1 MSAFCLYC
9 GAPLRRP
16 DARFCTACGKAQP
29 AAPPSSPG
37 VGASP
42 PSQSPAPK
50 PPPTQRI
57 SVSQSPQLL
66 IQMAGLPGRVET
78 LTAFPAILGSAP
90 VSGVIAIQH
99 HAVAVQHARLEQQ
112 GADITITDLGSING
126 TTVNGQPLKPNTPHR
141 LADGAVIRIADAQGN
156 SVGIQFRGGAAAP
169 IASVQLGK
177 LQLDARG
184 VATLG
189 RDPGNDVKLDHPSVS
204 RFHAEVRRTPKGDIL
219 TDHSSNGVFV
229 NGIRVRGQHLL
240 KNGDV
245 LQLGPFKLT
254 YDQHTLTQAAPTDS
268 YRLDALR
275 LMRPVT
281 IGGTPF
287 TLLRKG
293 TGTTKLIL
301 NDVSLSIHP
310 REFVALVGGSG
321 AGKSTL
327 MKALSGFTPV
337 QGQVLVN
344 GDDLYRSYGVY
355 RSILGYVPQDD
366 IIHRHLTVGGAL
378 RYAARLRLPDAT
390 AAEIDQRVTAVLD
403 QVEMT
408 AHAGKLV
415 EALSGGQR
423 KRVSIA
429 AELLADPGLFFLD
442 EPTSGLD
449 PGLEKK
455 MMATLRRLAD
465 AGRTVVLVTH
475 ATANIDQCDHV
486 AFMADG
492 RLAFYGPP
500 RDALPFFGA
509 QDFADIYT
517 RLTHP
522 LDPVK
527 NPPPA
532 QWRPPSAAPAASA
545 PPSAPVRGA
554 APGYPPA
561 AEVWAAC
568 YRDSTQ
574 YQQYVAQRL
583 QQTPAPASPAGAQS
597 KAVKQKDSALRQ
609 FGVLTQRTI
618 DLVRRDVVSLVTLL
632 AVMPIIGLLLLVMAN
647 RADLTGLPP
656 HAVRAEIQQEI
667 DDAWNTAN
675 DYADDNDQFKGVYQV
690 AGATQTVLFMLA
702 LAAGLLGVFAA
713 SYEIVREEAIYQR
726 ERMVNLKLGPYL
738 LAKIVV
744 LAGFALVQCLLLL
757 WVVGRKIEF
766 PDDGVLL
773 PGWLELYVT
782 LFLASLTGITLGLL
796 ISALVRSQNTV
807 IYLILLVMFV
817 QIMFAGAIFGLPGP
831 AAAIS
836 YLTPTRWTLEALGD
850 TVDIARL
857 NDLSVTCVEP
867 ESEQQR
873 QMMDEADAP
882 CEEGQQKLAT
892 PLEFNVD
899 YAHDAGHLLTRWLV
913 LALLAG
919 AFGGLA
925 AVVQKRKDV
934 V

>member
-1 MSAFCLYC
+1 
-9 GAPLRRP
+9 
-16 DARFCTACGKAQP
+16 
-29 AAPPSSPG
+29 
-37 VGASP
+37 
-42 PSQSPAPK
+42 
-50 PPPTQRI
+50 
-57 SVSQSPQLL
+57 
-66 IQMAGLPGRVET
+66 MAGLPGRVEA
-78 LTAFPAILGSAP
+78 LAALPIMLGSTPGPGA
-90 VSGVIAIQH
+90 IAIQH
-99 HAVAVQHARLEQQ
+99 HAIAAQHARLDQH
-112 GADITITDLGSING
+112 GAEITITDLGGING
-126 TTVNGQPLKPNTPHR
+126 TTVNGQPLKPNTPQR

-156 SVGIQFRGGAAAP
+156 SVGIQFRSGAAAP
-169 IASVQLGK
+169 VASVQLGK

-204 RFHAEVRRTPKGDIL
+204 RFHAEVRRTPKGDVL

-275 LMRPVT
+275 LTRQVT
-281 IGGTPF
+281 IGGAPF
-287 TLLRKG
+287 ALLRKG
-293 TGTTKLIL
+293 AGTTKLIL

-344 GDDLYRSYGVY
+344 GDDLYRSYGLY

-390 AAEIDQRVTAVLD
+390 AAEIDQRVTTVLD

-408 AHAGKLV
+408 AHTGKLV

-500 RDALPFFGA
+500 RAALTFFGA

-532 QWRPPSAAPAASA
+532 QWRPPSTPAG
-545 PPSAPVRGA
+545 GA
-554 APGYPPA
+554 GAGYPPA

-568 YRDSTQ
+568 YRDSAQ
-574 YQQYVAQRL
+574 YKQFVVQRL
-583 QQTPAPASPAGAQS
+583 QQTPAPASPAVAQI
-597 KAVKQKDSALRQ
+597 KAAKQKDSALRQ

-647 RADLTGLPP
+647 RTDLTGLPP
-656 HAVRAEIQQEI
+656 HAVRTEIQQEI
-667 DDAWNTAN
+667 DDAWNTEN

-738 LAKIVV
+738 LSKIVV

-757 WVVGRKIEF
+757 FVVGRKIEF

-807 IYLILLVMFV
+807 IYLILLMMFV

-867 ESEQQR
+867 ESEPQR
-873 QMMDEADAP
+873 QMMGEAESP

>member
-1 MSAFCLYC
+1 
-9 GAPLRRP
+9 
-16 DARFCTACGKAQP
+16 
-29 AAPPSSPG
+29 
-37 VGASP
+37 
-42 PSQSPAPK
+42 
-50 PPPTQRI
+50 
-57 SVSQSPQLL
+57 
-66 IQMAGLPGRVET
+66 MAGLPCRIEA
-78 LTAFPAILGSAP
+78 LTIFPVILGSNP
-90 VSGVIAIQH
+90 TPGVIAIQH
-99 HAVAVQHARLEQQ
+99 HAVAARHARLEQQ
-112 GADITITDLGSING
+112 GAEIAIVDLGSVNG
-126 TTVNGQPLKPNTPHR
+126 TTVNGRPLKLNTAHS
-141 LADGAVIRIADAQGN
+141 LTDGAVIRIADAQGN
-156 SVGIQFRGGAAAP
+156 SVGIQFRSGASAP
-169 IASVQLGK
+169 VASVQLGK

-229 NGIRVRGQHLL
+229 NGVRVRGQHLL

-254 YDQHTLTQAAPTDS
+254 YDQHSLTQAAPADS

-275 LMRPVT
+275 LTRQVT
-281 IGGTPF
+281 IGGTPL
-287 TLLRKG
+287 TRLRKG
-293 TGTTKLIL
+293 TGATKLIL
-301 NDVSLSIHP
+301 NDVSLSVHP

-344 GDDLYRSYGVY
+344 GDDLYRSYGAY

-378 RYAARLRLPDAT
+378 HYAARLRLPDAT
-390 AAEIDQRVTAVLD
+390 TAEIGQRVTTVLD

-475 ATANIDQCDHV
+475 ATANIEQCDHV

-500 RDALPFFGA
+500 REALTFFGA

-532 QWRPPSAAPAASA
+532 QWRPPAAP
-545 PPSAPVRGA
+545 PGGA

-568 YRDSTQ
+568 YHDSPQ
-574 YQQYVAQRL
+574 YKQFVAQRL
-583 QQTPAPASPAGAQS
+583 QQTPAPALPAVVQS
-597 KAVKQKDSALRQ
+597 KAAKQKDSALRQ
-609 FGVLTQRTI
+609 FGVLTQRTV

-647 RADLTGLPP
+647 RADLTGLAP
-656 HAVRAEIQQEI
+656 HAIAAEIQQEI
-667 DDAWNTAN
+667 DDAWLTENNYAN
-675 DYADDNDQFKGVYQV
+675 DNDQFKGVYQV

-726 ERMVNLKLGPYL
+726 ERMVNLK
-738 LAKIVV
+738 
-744 LAGFALVQCLLLL
+744 
-757 WVVGRKIEF
+757 
-766 PDDGVLL
+766 
-773 PGWLELYVT
+773 
-782 LFLASLTGITLGLL
+782 
-796 ISALVRSQNTV
+796 
-807 IYLILLVMFV
+807 
-817 QIMFAGAIFGLPGP
+817 
-831 AAAIS
+831 
-836 YLTPTRWTLEALGD
+836 
-850 TVDIARL
+850 
-857 NDLSVTCVEP
+857 
-867 ESEQQR
+867 
-873 QMMDEADAP
+873 
-882 CEEGQQKLAT
+882 
-892 PLEFNVD
+892 
-899 YAHDAGHLLTRWLV
+899 H
-913 LALLAG
+913 
-919 AFGGLA
+919 
-925 AVVQKRKDV
+925 
-934 V
+934 

>member
-1 MSAFCLYC
+1 MS
-9 GAPLRRP
+9 
-16 DARFCTACGKAQP
+16 CGKALPAAQP
-29 AAPPSSPG
+29 APVPGGGTPPPVPHAP
-37 VGASP
+37 V
-42 PSQSPAPK
+42 APK

-57 SVSQSPQLL
+57 SASQSPQLL
-66 IQMAGLPGRVET
+66 IQMAGLPGRVEA
-78 LTAFPAILGSAP
+78 LAAFPVLLGSTP
-90 VSGVIAIQH
+90 GPGMIAVQH
-99 HAVAVQHARLEQQ
+99 HAVAARHARLEQH
-112 GADITITDLGSING
+112 GADITITDLGGING
-126 TTVNGQPLKPNTPHR
+126 TTVNGQPLKPNTPQR

-156 SVGIQFRGGAAAP
+156 SVGIQFRSGAAAP
-169 IASVQLGK
+169 VASVQLGK

-275 LMRPVT
+275 LTRQVT
-281 IGGTPF
+281 IGGAP
-287 TLLRKG
+287 LAVLRKG
-293 TGTTKLIL
+293 AGTTKLIL

-344 GDDLYRSYGVY
+344 GDDLYRSYGLY

-366 IIHRHLTVGGAL
+366 IIHRHLTVGDAL

-390 AAEIDQRVTAVLD
+390 AAEIDQRVTTVLD

-408 AHAGKLV
+408 AHIGKLV

-500 RDALPFFGA
+500 RAALTFFGA

-527 NPPPA
+527 NPAPA
-532 QWRPPSAAPAASA
+532 QWRPPAAPAGGAGAS
-545 PPSAPVRGA
+545 
-554 APGYPPA
+554 YPPA

-568 YRDSTQ
+568 YRDSAQ
-574 YQQYVAQRL
+574 YKQFVAQRL
-583 QQTPAPASPAGAQS
+583 QQTPASASPAVAQI
-597 KAVKQKDSALRQ
+597 KAAKQKDSALRQ
-609 FGVLTQRTI
+609 FGVLTQRTV

-647 RADLTGLPP
+647 RADLIGLPP

-667 DDAWNTAN
+667 DDAWLNED
-675 DYADDNDQFKGVYQV
+675 DYANDNDQFKGVYQV

-738 LAKIVV
+738 LSKIVV

-757 WVVGRKIEF
+757 WVVGRKLAF

-782 LFLASLTGITLGLL
+782 LLLASLTGITLGLL

-831 AAAIS
+831 AAAMS

-867 ESEQQR
+867 ESEPQR
-873 QMMDEADAP
+873 QMMGEADAP

>member
-1 MSAFCLYC
+1 MI
-9 GAPLRRP
+9 
-16 DARFCTACGKAQP
+16 CGKALPAAQP
-29 AAPPSSPG
+29 TPTPVPGAAPPPLG
-37 VGASP
+37 PQP
-42 PSQSPAPK
+42 PVAPK

-57 SVSQSPQLL
+57 SASQSPQLL
-66 IQMAGLPGRVET
+66 IQMAGLPGRVEALST
-78 LTAFPAILGSAP
+78 FPVMLGSQP
-90 VSGVIAIQH
+90 GPGVIAIQH
-99 HAVAVQHARLEQQ
+99 HAIAAQHARLDQHGVE
-112 GADITITDLGSING
+112 ITITDLGGING
-126 TTVNGQPLKPNTPHR
+126 TTVNGQPLKPNTPQR

-156 SVGIQFRGGAAAP
+156 SVGIQFRSGAAAP
-169 IASVQLGK
+169 VASVQLGK

-189 RDPGNDVKLDHPSVS
+189 RDPGNDVKLDHLSVS
-204 RFHAEVRRTPKGDIL
+204 RFHAEVRRTPKGDVL

-275 LMRPVT
+275 LTRQVT
-281 IGGTPF
+281 IAGAPF
-287 TLLRKG
+287 ALLRKG
-293 TGTTKLIL
+293 AGTTKLIL

-344 GDDLYRSYGVY
+344 GDDLYRSYGLY

-390 AAEIDQRVTAVLD
+390 AAEIDQRVTTVLD

-408 AHAGKLV
+408 AHTGKLV

-500 RDALPFFGA
+500 RAALTFFGA

-532 QWRPPSAAPAASA
+532 QWRPPSAPAG
-545 PPSAPVRGA
+545 GA
-554 APGYPPA
+554 GAGYPPA

-568 YRDSTQ
+568 YRDSAQ
-574 YQQYVAQRL
+574 YKQFVAQRL
-583 QQTPAPASPAGAQS
+583 QQTPTPASPAVAQI
-597 KAVKQKDSALRQ
+597 KAAKQKDSALRQ

-647 RADLTGLPP
+647 RTDLTGLPP
-656 HAVRAEIQQEI
+656 HAVRTEIQQEI
-667 DDAWNTAN
+667 DDAWLTEN
-675 DYADDNDQFKGVYQV
+675 DYANDNDQFKGVYQV

-738 LAKIVV
+738 LSKIVV

-757 WVVGRKIEF
+757 FVVGRKIEF

-807 IYLILLVMFV
+807 IYLILLMMFV

-850 TVDIARL
+850 TVDITRL

-867 ESEQQR
+867 ESEPQR
-873 QMMDEADAP
+873 QMMGEADAP

-899 YAHDAGHLLTRWLV
+899 YAHAAGHLLTRWLV

>member
-1 MSAFCLYC
+1 M
-9 GAPLRRP
+9 P
-16 DARFCTACGKAQP
+16 
-29 AAPPSSPG
+29 
-37 VGASP
+37 
-42 PSQSPAPK
+42 
-50 PPPTQRI
+50 
-57 SVSQSPQLL
+57 
-66 IQMAGLPGRVET
+66 GLPGRVEAVA
-78 LTAFPAILGSAP
+78 AFPVILGSTPA
-90 VSGVIAIQH
+90 SGVIAIQH
-99 HAVAVQHARLEQQ
+99 HAVAAQHARLERQ
-112 GADITITDLGSING
+112 GADITITDLGAING
-126 TTVNGQPLKPNTPHR
+126 TTVNGQPLKPNTPQR
-141 LADGAVIRIADAQGN
+141 LTDGAMIRIADAQGN
-156 SVGIQFRGGAAAP
+156 SVGIQFRSGAASV
-169 IASVQLGK
+169 ASVQLGR

-184 VATLG
+184 VVTLG
-189 RDPGNDVKLDHPSVS
+189 RDPGNDVKLDHPAVS

-275 LMRPVT
+275 LTRQVT
-281 IGGTPF
+281 VGGAPL

-293 TGTTKLIL
+293 AGRTRLIL
-301 NDVSLSIHP
+301 NDVSLSILP

-344 GDDLYRSYGVY
+344 GDDLYRSYGLY

-366 IIHRHLTVGGAL
+366 IIHRHLTVSAAL

-390 AAEIDQRVTAVLD
+390 TAEIDQRVATVLD

-408 AHAGKLV
+408 AHTGKLV

-429 AELLADPGLFFLD
+429 VELLADPGLFFLD

-500 RDALPFFGA
+500 REALTFFGA
-509 QDFADIYT
+509 RDFADIYT
-517 RLTHP
+517 HLTHP

-532 QWRPPSAAPAASA
+532 QWRPPSA
-545 PPSAPVRGA
+545 PPPGA

-568 YRDSTQ
+568 YRDSAHYKQ
-574 YQQYVAQRL
+574 FVAQRL
-583 QQTPAPASPAGAQS
+583 QQTPAPASPAVAQI
-597 KAVKQKDSALRQ
+597 KAAKQKDSALRQ
-609 FGVLTQRTI
+609 FGVLTQRTM
-618 DLVRRDVVSLVTLL
+618 DLMRRDVVSLVTLL

-656 HAVRAEIQQEI
+656 HAIAAEIQQEI
-667 DDAWNTAN
+667 DDAWLTED
-675 DYADDNDQFKGVYQV
+675 DYANDNDQFKGVYQV

-738 LAKIVV
+738 SSKVVV

-757 WVVGRKIEF
+757 WVVGRKLEF

-773 PGWLELYVT
+773 PGWLELYMT

-850 TVDIARL
+850 TVDITRL

-867 ESEQQR
+867 ESEPQR
-873 QMMDEADAP
+873 QMMGAAEAP
-882 CEEGQQKLAT
+882 CEDGQQKLAT

-919 AFGGLA
+919 VFGGLA

>member
-1 MSAFCLYC
+1 
-9 GAPLRRP
+9 
-16 DARFCTACGKAQP
+16 
-29 AAPPSSPG
+29 
-37 VGASP
+37 
-42 PSQSPAPK
+42 
-50 PPPTQRI
+50 
-57 SVSQSPQLL
+57 
-66 IQMAGLPGRVET
+66 MAGLPGRVEA
-78 LTAFPAILGSAP
+78 LTVLPVILGSQP
-90 VSGVIAIQH
+90 GSGVIAIQH
-99 HAVAVQHARLEQQ
+99 HAVAAQHVRLEQQ
-112 GADITITDLGSING
+112 GADITITDLGGING

-141 LADGAVIRIADAQGN
+141 LSDGAIIRIADAQGN
-156 SVGIQFRGGAAAP
+156 SVGIQFRSGAAP
-169 IASVQLGK
+169 VASVQLGN

-184 VATLG
+184 IATLG

-219 TDHSSNGVFV
+219 TDQSSNGTFV
-229 NGIRVRGQHLL
+229 NSIRVRGQQLL
-240 KNGDV
+240 KNGDI
-245 LQLGPFKLT
+245 LQIGPFKLT
-254 YDQHTLTQAAPTDS
+254 YDQHTLTQAAPTNS

-281 IGGTPF
+281 VGATPL
-287 TLLRKG
+287 TLLRRG
-293 TGTTKLIL
+293 AGMTKLIL
-301 NDVSLSIHP
+301 NDISLSIHP

-344 GDDLYRSYGVY
+344 GDDLYRSYGIY
-355 RSILGYVPQDD
+355 RSVLGYVPQDD

-378 RYAARLRLPDAT
+378 GYAARLRLPDAT
-390 AAEIDQRVTAVLD
+390 AAEIDQRVTTVLD

-408 AHAGKLV
+408 AHVGKLV

-455 MMATLRRLAD
+455 MMVTLRRLAD

-500 RDALPFFGA
+500 RKALTFFGA

-517 RLTHP
+517 RLTYP

-532 QWRPPSAAPAASA
+532 QWRPP
-545 PPSAPVRGA
+545 PSSPGGG

-574 YQQYVAQRL
+574 YKQYVAQRL
-583 QQTPAPASPAGAQS
+583 QQTPAPAPPAAAQI

-609 FGVLTQRTI
+609 FGVLTQRTV

-656 HAVRAEIQQEI
+656 HAIAAEIQREI
-667 DDAWNTAN
+667 DDAWLTEN
-675 DYADDNDQFKGVYQV
+675 DYFNDNDQFKGVYQV

-738 LAKIVV
+738 LSKIVV

-766 PDDGVLL
+766 PADGVLL

-831 AAAIS
+831 AAAVS

-850 TVDIARL
+850 TVDIVRL
-857 NDLSVTCVEP
+857 NELSVTCIEP
-867 ESEQQR
+867 ENERQR
-873 QMMDEADAP
+873 QMMGEAEAP

-899 YAHDAGHLLTRWLV
+899 YNHDAGHLLTRWLV